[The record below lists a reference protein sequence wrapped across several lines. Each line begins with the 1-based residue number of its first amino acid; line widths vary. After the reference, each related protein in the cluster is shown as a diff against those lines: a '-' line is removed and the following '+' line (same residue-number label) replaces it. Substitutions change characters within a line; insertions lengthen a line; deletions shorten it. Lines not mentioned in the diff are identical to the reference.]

1 MSASDKMKN
10 AAQDLK
16 GKATEA
22 VGKAT
27 NDDSKIA
34 EGRADQTAASVKK
47 VGEDVKDV
55 FKG

>member
-1 MSASDKMKN
+1 MKN

-27 NDDSKIA
+27 NDDSKVA
-34 EGRADQTAASVKK
+34 EGRADQSKASAKK

-55 FKG
+55 FKN

>member
-1 MSASDKMKN
+1 MSAGDKIQN

-22 VGKAT
+22 VGKVT
-27 NDDSKIA
+27 NDDAKVA